1 MNQKNPVLS
10 PAFRTWVYGVV
21 SAALAII
28 AAYGLISADE
38 VPLWLT
44 LVTAILGLAGSG
56 TATIYRP
63 TRDVPGIDPGAEN
76 SV

>member
-1 MNQKNPVLS
+1 MSTTMKQILTPEV
-10 PAFRTWVYGVV
+10 RTWLYGVI

-44 LVTAILGLAGSG
+44 LAAALLGLTGSTVA
-56 TATIYRP
+56 TAYRP
-63 TRDVPGIDPGAEN
+63 TKHPDPDLE
-76 SV
+76 